1 MGREEEHDVATLLF
15 WEFLESNFDILGDS
29 LVVKTEQH
37 KWTHKEG
44 SGGAH
49 LNESR
54 MSTPTIN
61 DAPIDTR
68 KQPGLALSVNVIET
82 ATRRAT
88 AVLRV
93 LRKRYRA
100 FHAILFHKPCGLVCQ
115 GMCIAERDVT
125 LVRCRRRVEL
135 VQ

>member
-1 MGREEEHDVATLLF
+1 MGREEEHDIATLLF
-15 WEFLESNFDILGDS
+15 WEFLESNFDVLGDS
-29 LVVKTEQH
+29 LAWRQKDMSGY
-37 KWTHKEG
+37 KGG

-49 LNESR
+49 LNKSR
-54 MSTPTIN
+54 MCTPTIN

-68 KQPGLALSVNVIET
+68 KHPGFALSINVIKT

-93 LRKRYRA
+93 LCKRYRV
-100 FHAILFHKPCGLVCQ
+100 FHAILLHTPCSLVCQ
-115 GMCIAERDVT
+115 GMCIAECDVA
-125 LVRCRRRVEL
+125 LVRCCRRVEL